1 MADELYPVFLKLGG
15 RRVVVVGGGQMAA
28 AKVQGLLPTG
38 ARITVVA
45 PLVRPEIAEAGV
57 VVVRREFAPAD
68 LDEAVL
74 AVAAATPEVNRQV
87 SRAGEERRVFVNAVD
102 HPDVCSAF
110 AAGIVRRGGVTL
122 AVSTSGLAPAL
133 AGLLREALEAVLPED
148 LHAWVGTAH
157 ALRERQRAEGVPM
170 AERRPVLLHALNA
183 LYAEKAHP

>member
-1 MADELYPVFLKLGG
+1 MSELYPLFLRLAG
-15 RRVVVVGGGQMAA
+15 RRVVVVGGGQMAS

-45 PLVRPEIAEAGV
+45 PLVRPEIAEAPV
-57 VVVRREFAPAD
+57 DVVRRGFTPSD
-68 LDEAVL
+68 LDDAVL

-122 AVSTSGLAPAL
+122 AVSTAGLAPAL
-133 AGLLREALEAVLPED
+133 AGLLREALEVVLPED
-148 LHAWVGTAH
+148 LDRWVGAAH
-157 ALRERQRAEGVPM
+157 ALRQRQRAEGVPLGQ
-170 AERRPVLLHALNA
+170 RRPVLLQALNE
-183 LYAEKAHP
+183 LYTARAHS